1 MHSMAMAAERSS
13 SRQPGELSATR
24 VVDGPGQPATHSHA
38 SPGGVQMKM
47 LDSGP
52 TKGKEYPEEVLRAAG
67 PFLTGD
73 ATADEDI
80 LGFYLV
86 RHNMLHGG
94 S

>member
-1 MHSMAMAAERSS
+1 
-13 SRQPGELSATR
+13 
-24 VVDGPGQPATHSHA
+24 
-38 SPGGVQMKM
+38 MKM

>member
-1 MHSMAMAAERSS
+1 MR
-13 SRQPGELSATR
+13 T
-24 VVDGPGQPATHSHA
+24 VVDGTGQSAIHSQP
-38 SPGGVQMKM
+38 SSGGVQ
-47 LDSGP
+47 
-52 TKGKEYPEEVLRAAG
+52 GKVLESVSTAGKHYPEEVLRAAG

-94 S
+94 K